1 MKAKTAAM
9 MFRVLGIGIS
19 AGLVAMDANAVEVT
33 GSIGNAVGIDVYKV
47 QCTAATS
54 KRIRA
59 NVTDVDLQQ
68 FPLFHVTVFVNG
80 DRAVRRMS
88 GEYLVPGEWATVFR
102 PAGTGPFTGHVLIT
116 DVKNLGNVDYKTNI
130 NCQALAGANQPT
142 VITRTQNQ

>member
-1 MKAKTAAM
+1 MMKAKTAAM

-33 GSIGNAVGIDVYKV
+33 GSIGNAVGIDVYRV
-47 QCTAATS
+47 QCTGTS
-54 KRIRA
+54 RRISA
-59 NVTDVDLQQ
+59 NVADVDPQQ
-68 FPLFHVTVFVNG
+68 YPLFHVTVFVGGN
-80 DRAVRRMS
+80 RAVRRMS